1 VGTVAVVGAAGIIGP
16 AIVATLAEQDAVE
29 RILVLDMNEAGA
41 REVAGRHGGG
51 KASGGAL
58 DITDREAAGSALEG
72 AAVVLNSA
80 AYRVNLPA
88 MEAALAAGAHYIDLG
103 GLFHVTLEQ
112 LELDARFREAG
123 LLAVLGMGSTPGKTN
138 VMAAR
143 AVELLGDEVERI
155 VVGAGGRDPDPPSG
169 PLVAPYAVETILDE
183 LSMPTPVV
191 RDGEVVYLTPLSD
204 AGTVEFGQPVGPAQT
219 IYTIHSEQA
228 TFAQSFGAR
237 NVSFQLSLNP
247 VFLEKIRFLTEL
259 GLAGTEPVEVRGV
272 EVTPRHVLLALL
284 AELPKASPSHHA
296 FGIHRI
302 EAHGR
307 EGGLAVVECITSA
320 VDRLDFGGGVLSTA
334 CPPAVVADMLCRGEL
349 AAHTGVLPSE
359 RCVPYGPLFERL
371 ERYGVRVREEARLET
386 R

>member
-143 AVELLGDEVERI
+143 AVELLGDEVERA
-155 VVGAGGRDPDPPSG
+155 VLGSPPPDPDPPSG